1 MNNEKQSMPI
11 CFTPEQVK
19 ALELY
24 AKKKG
29 MLNYDQAIEEII
41 ESL

>member
-1 MNNEKQSMPI
+1 MKNNQCQFVLHRDQI
-11 CFTPEQVK
+11 K

-29 MLNYDQAIEEII
+29 MLNYDQAIEKII